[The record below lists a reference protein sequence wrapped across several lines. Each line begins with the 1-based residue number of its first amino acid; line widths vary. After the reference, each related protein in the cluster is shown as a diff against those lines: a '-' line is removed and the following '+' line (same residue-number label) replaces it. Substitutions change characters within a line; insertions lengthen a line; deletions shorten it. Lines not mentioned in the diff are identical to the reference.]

1 MSENRER
8 RTEWL
13 HLRIESVGKLAE
25 MTVEC
30 GNDEVWLPVVTKSG
44 EQFDF
49 SFEKAEWE
57 RLKVYVDMALG
68 NQK

>member
-1 MSENRER
+1 MSENRAR
-8 RTEWL
+8 LTEWL
-13 HLRIESVGKLAE
+13 HLRIESVGKEAE
-25 MTVEC
+25 MTIEC
-30 GNDEVWLPVVTKSG
+30 DDDEVWLSVVTKSG

-68 NQK
+68 D

>member
-1 MSENRER
+1 
-8 RTEWL
+8 
-13 HLRIESVGKLAE
+13 

-30 GNDEVWLPVVTKSG
+30 SNDEVWLPVVTKSG

-49 SFEKAEWE
+49 SLEKEEWE

-68 NQK
+68 NQQ